1 MMKEWGNAITYLPI
15 PQDPPI
21 IQFDSIH
28 VNTIGDSSGIFV
40 GTNMQFFWTSSSKS
54 NSGMGEISG
63 DNNYMLNNVNT
74 VYDND
79 IIDAPYTKGDFIIG
93 RL

>member
-1 MMKEWGNAITYLPI
+1 MNLQG
-15 PQDPPI
+15 PQDPPV

-28 VNTIGDSSGIFV
+28 VITIGDASGIFV
-40 GTNMQFFWTSSSKS
+40 GTNMQILWTTSSKA
-54 NSGMGEISG
+54 NSGMGEVSG
-63 DNNYMLNNVNT
+63 ENNYVINNVNT

-93 RL
+93 RV